1 MDSIDRRLTG
11 IPCLFMRGGTSR
23 GPYFNANDLPIDPAE
38 RDKTLL
44 QVMGSPDIRQ
54 IDGLGG
60 ADPLTSKVAIV
71 SKSDQAGID
80 VNYLFA
86 QVGIENGV
94 VDTNPS
100 CGNML
105 AGIGPYAIET
115 GIVPAA
121 DGETKVSIYN
131 VNTQSMIEAVIQTPG
146 GKVNYQGNAKIDGV
160 PGTSAPIFLNF
171 TDVCGSKTSGML
183 PTGKP
188 IEKINGI
195 DASCVD
201 VAMPMVLFRAA
212 DLGISGYEDRDE
224 IANNSQLFRE
234 MEPLRL
240 EAGLRMGLGDVKESV
255 IPKIGLLAEPR
266 EGGDICSRYFMPWKL
281 HAAHA
286 VTGGICVASA
296 ASVPGT
302 VAFELSKKSGANPR
316 DFKIEHPSGQIDV
329 RLEMAGEGD
338 TLTVA
343 KAGLLR
349 TARLIM
355 RGEVFV

>member
-1 MDSIDRRLTG
+1 
-11 IPCLFMRGGTSR
+11 MRGGTSR
-23 GPYFNANDLPIDPAE
+23 GPYFNAADLPQDPAA
-38 RDKTLL
+38 RDAFLL
-44 QVMGSPDIRQ
+44 GVMGSPDLRQ

-71 SKSDQAGID
+71 SKSDQPGVD

-86 QVGIENGV
+86 QVGIDKAI
-94 VDTNPS
+94 VDTAPS

-115 GIVPAA
+115 GLVEAE
-121 DGETKVSIYN
+121 DGETRVQIFN
-131 VNTQSMIEAVIQTPG
+131 VNTDSRIEAVIQTPG
-146 GKVNYQGNAKIDGV
+146 GRVRYDGDAAIDGV
-160 PGTSAPIFLNF
+160 PGSAAPIILNF
-171 TDVCGSKTSGML
+171 SDVCGSKTSGML
-183 PTGKP
+183 PTGHAREVIDG
-188 IEKINGI
+188 IE
-195 DASCVD
+195 ASCVD
-201 VAMPMVLFRAA
+201 VAMPMVLFRAV
-212 DLGISGYEDRDE
+212 DFGLTGYEGREE
-224 IANNSQLFRE
+224 IGANTELFE
-234 MEPLRL
+234 KMEPLRL
-240 EAGLRMGLGDVKESV
+240 EAGRRMGLGDVTEMV

-296 ASVPGT
+296 AAVPGT
-302 VAFELSKKSGANPR
+302 IAHELAKKSNANPR

-329 RLEMAGEGD
+329 RLEMAGEGE

-355 RGEVFV
+355 RGEVFAP